1 MKDKFLLF
9 RGTKTSVNIDNVEE
23 RKIHDHFNFVTQKL
37 EKLHK
42 NVMWN
47 MYIGRSY
54 LDKVSNQ
61 NFAKNFANRSRQE
74 WEAEATTYSFG
85 SRASLEFCKA
95 PL

>member
-1 MKDKFLLF
+1 M
-9 RGTKTSVNIDNVEE
+9 NIDNVEE

-61 NFAKNFANRSRQE
+61 KFVKNFAKTAAIVAVRGYNLQFWQLGFFSILQSSAL
-74 WEAEATTYSFG
+74 G
-85 SRASLEFCKA
+85 
-95 PL
+95 

>member
-1 MKDKFLLF
+1 M
-9 RGTKTSVNIDNVEE
+9 NIDNVEE

-61 NFAKNFANRSRQE
+61 KFEKSLQKPQLL
-74 WEAEATTYSFG
+74 WLSEATTCNFG
-85 SRASLEFCKA
+85 NWAYLVFCKA
-95 PL
+95 LL

>member
-1 MKDKFLLF
+1 M
-9 RGTKTSVNIDNVEE
+9 NIDNVEE

-47 MYIGRSY
+47 LYIGRSY
-54 LDKVSNQ
+54 LDKVSQ
-61 NFAKNFANRSRQE
+61 QKFAKTLQKPQLSSGIQAVL
-74 WEAEATTYSFG
+74 AAG
-85 SRASLEFCKA
+85 

>member
-1 MKDKFLLF
+1 M
-9 RGTKTSVNIDNVEE
+9 NIDNVEE

-54 LDKVSNQ
+54 LDKVSEQ
-61 NFAKNFANRSRQE
+61 SKLCAKTLQKRSICGG
-74 WEAEATTYSFG
+74 AEATT
-85 SRASLEFCKA
+85 CKILA
-95 PL
+95 TWLV

>member
-1 MKDKFLLF
+1 M
-9 RGTKTSVNIDNVEE
+9 NIDNVEE

-54 LDKVSNQ
+54 LDKVSHQ
-61 NFAKNFANRSRQE
+61 KFVKNFAKIAVTVAGRGYNLQFWQLCFFSILQSSAL
-74 WEAEATTYSFG
+74 G
-85 SRASLEFCKA
+85 
-95 PL
+95 